1 MSTATETTPGA
12 TRTRS
17 TTAAPGRGRTAARPR
32 PAAPATTAAKRP
44 APAPRAAA
52 PAPAPRM
59 PFVLLVLG
67 LLGGALISL
76 LALRTVLIEDAFAIS
91 TLQEQN
97 ADLAIQEEGLR
108 EDVLAQEAPSNIAD
122 EAEGLGM
129 EPGGPPVVLDLPA
142 GEIRGDDTPAPAE
155 P

>member
-1 MSTATETTPGA
+1 MSTATETTPET

-17 TTAAPGRGRTAARPR
+17 ITAAPARARPAARPR
-32 PAAPATTAAKRP
+32 PDTAPAAKRP
-44 APAPRAAA
+44 APATRDAA
-52 PAPAPRM
+52 PPPRM

-97 ADLAIQEEGLR
+97 ADLSIQEEGLR
-108 EDVLAQEAPSNIAD
+108 EDVLSLEAPSNIAS
-122 EAEGLGM
+122 EAEDLGM
-129 EPGGPPVVLDLPA
+129 EPGGAPVVLDLRE
-142 GEIRGDDTPAPAE
+142 GEIRGDDTPAP
-155 P
+155 